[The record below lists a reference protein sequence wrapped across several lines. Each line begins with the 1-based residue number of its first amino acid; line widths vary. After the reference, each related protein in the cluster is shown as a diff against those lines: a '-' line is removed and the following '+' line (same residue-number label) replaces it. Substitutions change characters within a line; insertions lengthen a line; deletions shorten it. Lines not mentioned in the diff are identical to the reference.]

1 MLKDRTILQ
10 DKWSKMAIFGASKQR
25 PDLEMT
31 HRIHLSNDRSIYH
44 LFKRRSRRKLFLNK
58 FEQE

>member
-10 DKWSKMAIFGASKQR
+10 DKWSKMAIFGASKQH

-31 HRIHLSNDRSIYH
+31 HIEFTCQTTEVFTIY
-44 LFKRRSRRKLFLNK
+44 LKGVADVSFS
-58 FEQE
+58 EQV

>member
-10 DKWSKMAIFGASKQR
+10 DKWLKMTIFGASKQG

-31 HRIHLSNDRSIYH
+31 HIEFTCQTTEVFTIY
-44 LFKRRSRRKLFLNK
+44 LKGVADVSF
-58 FEQE
+58 FEQV

>member
-10 DKWSKMAIFGASKQR
+10 DKWSKMAIFGASKVR

-31 HRIHLSNDRSIYH
+31 EVFTIY
-44 LFKRRSRRKLFLNK
+44 LKGVADVSFS
-58 FEQE
+58 EQV

>member
-31 HRIHLSNDRSIYH
+31 HIEFTCQKTEVFTIY
-44 LFKRRSRRKLFLNK
+44 LKGVADVSFF
-58 FEQE
+58 